1 MLDGYDLTS
10 MLTERLPSPRTS
22 MFFYRDY
29 RLMAVRNGR
38 YKAHYITQDSYVP
51 GSNKATEHDP
61 PLIYDLETDIGEK
74 RNIAGKRA
82 DVLAEINAVT
92 EEHRGRMKFAD
103 SQLDRK
109 P

>member
-1 MLDGYDLTS
+1 
-10 MLTERLPSPRTS
+10 

-29 RLMAVRNGR
+29 RLMAVRHGR

-51 GSNKATEHDP
+51 GSNKSTTHDP
-61 PLIYDLETDIGEK
+61 PLLYDLEIDLRES
-74 RNIAGKRA
+74 RDLASSRVE
-82 DVLAEINAVT
+82 VLDEIENVKKAH
-92 EEHRGRMKFAD
+92 EAAMQFSD